1 VQYAEFISRTN
12 YSFLRGASHP
22 EELID
27 EAALLGYRA
36 LAITDR
42 NGVYALPKAFQKA
55 KAHPGFH
62 FISGAEVM
70 MENHPPIYLIALDRA
85 GYGRMCTLLT
95 AAHADKEKGAAALS
109 FDALTQKENG
119 LVAIGSLDKGTNWA
133 RLKETFREAYVPLG
147 RFLDGHDEKRTKD
160 ALTLEKKFNLP
171 ILATNDV
178 HYHMQRRRPL
188 HDVVTSVREGVAL
201 KNAGFH
207 LFPNGE
213 RYLKKPEAMHALFKD
228 LPRAIENG
236 LELADRCAFSLSEL
250 RYRYPTE
257 WIPESHTAQSFLE
270 KLTWDGAKVRFKGS
284 VPEAVIKQIKY
295 ELSLIAQLGYADYFL
310 TIWDVVEFAKK
321 QKILCQGRGSAANS
335 VVCYSLGITAIDPVR
350 MDLLFERFISVERG
364 EPPDIDVDFE
374 HERREEV
381 IQYLYEKYG
390 RNRAGMVS
398 AVITYRTRSAI
409 REIAKAVGVEVGTL
423 SAKKVEKSLE
433 EDTKERKLLD
443 HFIPEL
449 KGFPRHL
456 SIHSGGFCLSADP
469 IIESVPVEPA
479 RMDGRTII
487 QWDKYD
493 LDILGLMKVDV
504 LSLGMLTALRR
515 TLDNIGMKLEEI
527 PDGDKKTYDM
537 ICKCDTVGT
546 FQIESRAQI
555 SMLGRLQPRNFY
567 DLVVEVA
574 IVRPGPIQGN
584 MVHPYLKRRRGEEP
598 VTFPHP
604 KLEKILKKTL
614 GVPLFQEQVM
624 KIAVELGG
632 FTPGEADELRRSL
645 GTWRNTGTIQRMGQK
660 LMSGLIASGLTQ
672 EYAQRIYDQIQGF
685 AEYGFPESHAASFA
699 LLAYAS
705 CYVKC
710 HHPAEFTCALI
721 NSQPMG
727 FYANHTLIDDVR
739 RHGVRVL
746 PVDPS
751 HSVWECKV
759 TAKNTIRLGWNVMK
773 GLSKKEAEKII
784 AGAPYESLED
794 FLNRNNVRRDV
805 LERMA
810 MGEVFQA
817 FGLDQRHTLWR
828 VLAAGARNQELPQLE
843 LFSKSALAEVDSQKI
858 FRSLTA
864 FQELKEHYNAF
875 GLSPKAHPMCI
886 LRKSMRLPTLTS
898 LGAKG
903 CSPGARVQSSGL
915 VLVRQKPPTAK
926 GTAFATLEDEFGFL
940 DLIFRP
946 EVFERVKEV
955 FLEHCF
961 LRVEG
966 KLQRDRNTVSILV
979 DRIAP
984 VFSDSD
990 RLMIEPT
997 TYFYA

>member
-1 VQYAEFISRTN
+1 MQYAEFISRTN
-12 YSFLRGASHP
+12 YSFLRGASHA

-42 NGVYALPKAFQKA
+42 NGVYALPKAFQRA

-62 FISGAEVM
+62 LISGAEVM
-70 MENHPPIYLIALDRA
+70 MENHPAIYLLALNRT

-95 AAHADKEKGAAALS
+95 EAHAGKEKGAAALS
-109 FDALTQKENG
+109 LDAFTQKEDG
-119 LVAIGSLDKGTNWA
+119 LVAIGTLDPKTNWA
-133 RLKETFREAYVPLG
+133 RLKEVFAETYAPLG
-147 RFLDGHDEKRTKD
+147 RFLDGHDERRTKEV
-160 ALTLEKKFNLP
+160 LELEKKYGLP

-178 HYHMQRRRPL
+178 HYHANRRRPL
-188 HDVVTSVREGVAL
+188 HDVVTSIREGVAL
-201 KNAGFH
+201 KDAGFH

-213 RYLKKPEAMHALFKD
+213 RHLKNPEEMHRLFQD
-228 LPRAIENG
+228 IPRAIENG
-236 LELADRCAFSLSEL
+236 LELADRCTFSLAEL

-257 WIPESHTAQSFLE
+257 WIPENHTAQSFLE
-270 KLTWDGAKVRFKGS
+270 KLTWKGAKQRFNGL
-284 VPEAVIKQIKY
+284 VPLEVEKQIKY
-295 ELSLIAQLGYADYFL
+295 ELALIAQLQYADYFL
-310 TIWDVVEFAKK
+310 TIWDIVEFAKK
-321 QKILCQGRGSAANS
+321 AKILCQGRGSAANS

-381 IQYLYEKYG
+381 IQYLYTKYG
-390 RNRAGMVS
+390 RHRAGMVS

-423 SAKKVEKSLE
+423 SAKKVEKSLAD
-433 EDTKERKLLD
+433 DTKERKLLD

-469 IIESVPVEPA
+469 IIETVPVEPA

-504 LSLGMLTALRR
+504 LSLGMLTAIRR
-515 TLDNIGMKLEEI
+515 TLDNIGMKLEDI
-527 PDGDKKTYDM
+527 PDKDKPTFDM

-555 SMLGRLQPRNFY
+555 SMLGRLQPRTFY

-584 MVHPYLKRRRGEEP
+584 MVHPYLRRRRGEEP

-604 KLEKILKKTL
+604 KLERILKKTL

-632 FTPGEADELRRSL
+632 FSPGEADELRRSL
-645 GTWRNTGTIQRMGQK
+645 GTWRNTGTIERMGQR
-660 LMSGLIASGLTQ
+660 LMEGLIKNGLTPD
-672 EYAQRIYDQIQGF
+672 YAKRIYEQIQGF

-705 CYVKC
+705 CYLKC
-710 HHPAEFTCALI
+710 HYPAEFTCALM

-727 FYANHTLIDDVR
+727 FYANHTLLDDVR
-739 RHGVRVL
+739 RHGVKVL
-746 PVDPS
+746 PVNPN
-751 HSVWECKV
+751 HSEWENRV
-759 TAKNTIRLGWNVMK
+759 VRPNTIQLGWNVMK
-773 GLSKKEAEKII
+773 GLSKKDAEKIT
-784 AGAPYESLED
+784 AGVPYKSLED
-794 FLNRNNVRRDV
+794 FLNRNHLRRDV

-810 MGEVFQA
+810 MGEVFAA

-828 VLAAGARNQELPQLE
+828 VLAAAARNQDLPQLE
-843 LFSKSALAEVDSQKI
+843 LFSKSALAEAESEKI
-858 FRSLTA
+858 FRSLSG
-864 FQELKEHYNAF
+864 FEELKEHYNAF
-875 GLSPKAHPMCI
+875 GLSPKAHPMAI
-886 LRKSMRLPTLTS
+886 LRKAARLPSLTTLTT
-898 LGAKG
+898 KG
-903 CSPGARVQSSGL
+903 CSPGARVQTSGL

-926 GTAFATLEDEFGFL
+926 GTAFATLEDEHGFL

-966 KLQRDRNTVSILV
+966 KLQRDRNTVSVLV
-979 DRIAP
+979 ERISP
-984 VFSDSD
+984 VFSESD